1 MRPEPRSAAVAG
13 CWFQLVGVRVD
24 YESRAPLRIKPARC
38 PALRTIPAGKRRR
51 TSVVHAEIVLM
62 VGRIAWVEGH
72 MLGTCRPLAGG
83 GDRIEQCQHPQQKR
97 HRRTVPAGSPRKEA
111 RSKESGAADAARRDP
126 RFPPPTTYSGSEN
139 NKMSDLARLP
149 WLFYLPDSFE
159 RLPSRGGPSTGPPL
173 LACSASARPRFR
185 EIWAE
190 HGAELLERDLILN
203 DAGRQ
208 RNLSTCD
215 GSLTSWRH

>member
-1 MRPEPRSAAVAG
+1 MQGGRGWSKQGAGGREAGSGGGWLRRAGGSRPEPRSAAVAG

-62 VGRIAWVEGH
+62 VGRIAWVEAH

-97 HRRTVPAGSPRKEA
+97 HRRTVPAGSPRKEQ
-111 RSKESGAADAARRDP
+111 RQHRQGPRSGAADAASP
-126 RFPPPTTYSGSEN
+126 HNHSGSE
-139 NKMSDLARLP
+139 NKMSDLARSP

-185 EIWAE
+185 EIW
-190 HGAELLERDLILN
+190 LM
-203 DAGRQ
+203 GRAWG
-208 RNLSTCD
+208 RAA
-215 GSLTSWRH
+215 